1 MYSKADAFIV
11 CTCTQVHTPVH
22 SHWYDRQK
30 LIAKEIHNTQYVAC
44 MNPTAGSFTINPRL
58 QRHFSV
64 FAISFPGQDALHH
77 IYTNILSQHLQQ
89 GSFASQVRATAAS
102 SPRQSWLGVPVS
114 AGCCCT

>member
-30 LIAKEIHNTQYVAC
+30 LIAKEIHNTQYVSC

-58 QRHFSV
+58 QRHFCV
-64 FAISFPGQDALHH
+64 LAISFPGE
-77 IYTNILSQHLQQ
+77 N
-89 GSFASQVRATAAS
+89 RPCTA
-102 SPRQSWLGVPVS
+102 S
-114 AGCCCT
+114 AGCRDLPITAPIVDVDDADDVMLWKLHDDVVLQA